1 MLIALLHPEHRVA
14 TCGGNGCHFHAYA
27 ITASPEKMRCFF
39 FWLEIQTYVHELA
52 LF

>member
-14 TCGGNGCHFHAYA
+14 TCGENGA
-27 ITASPEKMRCFF
+27 ISMLMPLLLRLKNEMFF

-52 LF
+52 LL